1 MALAAGAASL
11 FRSSRRVAFAGAFL
25 IIITIIAAG
34 VTIADLRADAVE
46 NYRRDTTNLSVV
58 LAEGMSHTLQAVDM
72 VVQATRDKI
81 LADGVATPAQFSA
94 FATTEETRSYL
105 QARLRNLPQAFALIL
120 VSADGRMLSYS
131 LPWPIRAPDVLRARI
146 FPAFRRR

>member
-131 LPWPIRAPDVLRARI
+131 FPGPFARPTSQGAK